1 LTNTVRIVQ
10 VAKEYGGDESVT
22 GRPRAPRLLRLLAAS
37 SLVVGVG
44 VVGVA
49 VGRAGAG
56 STAAISTTAYVL
68 SDVHCS
74 PRGDGVL
81 DITLVNDDPVGGA
94 QFEVGPRDAASSV
107 AVHVGPSAAHALT
120 FTALPDGDVAMP
132 VWVDGVEQVVRV
144 NVNCDLPRVQTLDGV
159 ARQGSAQVGTTE
171 LPRTGSDLGGLI
183 IGGVLVSAG
192 IAASLLARRRYS

>member
-10 VAKEYGGDESVT
+10 VAKEYGGDESVA
-22 GRPRAPRLLRLLAAS
+22 GRFRAPRLLRLLAAS

-44 VVGVA
+44 MVGVA
-49 VGRAGAG
+49 VGSAGAV
-56 STAAISTTAYVL
+56 STPAISTSAYVL

-74 PRGDGVL
+74 PGGDGVL
-81 DITLVNDDPVGGA
+81 DITLVNDNPARGA
-94 QFEVGPRDAASSV
+94 QFDVGPRDAASSV

-120 FTALPDGDVAMP
+120 FTALADGDVAVP
-132 VWVDGVEQVVRV
+132 VWVDGVEQMVRATV
-144 NVNCDLPRVQTLDGV
+144 ECDLPRVQSLDGV
-159 ARQGSAQVGTTE
+159 ARQGTAEIGTTQ